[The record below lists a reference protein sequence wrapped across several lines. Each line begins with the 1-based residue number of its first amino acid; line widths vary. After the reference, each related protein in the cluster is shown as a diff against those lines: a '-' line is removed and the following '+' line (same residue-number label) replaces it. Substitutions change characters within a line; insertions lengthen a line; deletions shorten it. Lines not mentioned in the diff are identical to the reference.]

1 MNKSDGGPAFPGPY
15 VNEDK
20 SLEVLWKQ
28 QGMTLRQYYAAEAM
42 KPLMQHFLTKGLHF
56 DNPDWMEGLAGD
68 AFRMADAMLKEE
80 SDEP

>member
-1 MNKSDGGPAFPGPY
+1 MNKDDGGPAFPSGY
-15 VNEDK
+15 
-20 SLEVLWKQ
+20 EVPEFH
-28 QGMTLRQYYAAEAM
+28 GMTLRQYYAAEAM

>member
-1 MNKSDGGPAFPGPY
+1 MNKDDGGSAFPDGSTNSGGY
-15 VNEDK
+15 ASYSGI
-20 SLEVLWKQ
+20 SLRE
-28 QGMTLRQYYAAEAM
+28 YYAAEAM

-68 AFRMADAMLKEE
+68 AFRMAEAMLKEE